1 MINPNDIEYVM
12 LKLDEQSKQRLI
24 RLTSNFFKN
33 RYQKIYCDHI
43 TLAYGREQVSK
54 FDMSLFDTK
63 VSLHGN
69 TVIYDNN
76 AAAMLINRK
85 DVEEFGINN
94 KYPHITLA
102 TIASTRPVY
111 SNKLLE
117 NFFVNASGSNH
128 FVLDDPIILNF
139 TILPSVYRNK
149 YQL

>member
-1 MINPNDIEYVM
+1 
-12 LKLDEQSKQRLI
+12 
-24 RLTSNFFKN
+24 
-33 RYQKIYCDHI
+33 
-43 TLAYGREQVSK
+43 
-54 FDMSLFDTK
+54 MSLFDTK

-69 TVIYDNN
+69 TIIYDNN

-102 TIASTRPVY
+102 TTSSTRPVY